1 MALSITLLYYAQ
13 LYYIPPDLSF
23 DLGEGM
29 SHVCAHVR
37 RMRLQLSA
45 HMPTCSDR
53 VGLQPGVGVADCNP
67 PRIRYT
73 IVYSR
78 GDAPPRIAPPTAHP
92 VRDMTCCDLRLL
104 CRAPSVTYNI
114 ARVTTCRLLYT
125 YLCACRVVEHATLAW
140 LFGIVY
146 CD

>member
-78 GDAPPRIAPPTAHP
+78 GDYYSPAHRTAYCTAGSRYDMLCSEIALPRSVSSP
-92 VRDMTCCDLRLL
+92 V
-104 CRAPSVTYNI
+104 SY
-114 ARVTTCRLLYT
+114 
-125 YLCACRVVEHATLAW
+125 
-140 LFGIVY
+140 
-146 CD
+146 